1 MTDERGKFYVTQ
13 EGRRWVVRYPNG
25 SVRCSIWDDPV
36 FALTVCRELNAEIG
50 GDTENHHGKTRAT
63 SRKCKKVRCID
74 TGEVFAS
81 QRIASQKTGVCQTL
95 ISHDCLGKTK
105 HTAKPRMRFEFV
117 RETA

>member
-36 FALTVCRELNAEIG
+36 FALTVCRELNAENDRG
-50 GDTENHHGKTRAT
+50 TESHHGKPRAT
-63 SRKCKKVRCID
+63 SRKKVRCID
-74 TGEVFAS
+74 TGAIYAS
-81 QRIASQKTGVCQTL
+81 QRIAAQKTGVSQES
-95 ISHDCLGKTK
+95 ISRDCLGKTG
-105 HTAKPRMRFEFV
+105 HTAKPRLRFEFV

>member
-25 SVRCSIWDDPV
+25 NFRCSIWDDPV
-36 FALTVCRELNAEIG
+36 FALTVCRELNDEIA
-50 GDTENHHGKTRAT
+50 GDTKNSNGKARTAIR
-63 SRKCKKVRCID
+63 KKVRCID

-105 HTAKPRMRFEFV
+105 RTAKPRMRFEYV
-117 RETA
+117 R

>member
-36 FALTVCRELNAEIG
+36 FALTVCRELNAEIA
-50 GDTENHHGKTRAT
+50 GDTKNHHGKTRTAI
-63 SRKCKKVRCID
+63 RKKVRCID
-74 TGEVFAS
+74 TGEVFPSVVAAGKATGIHRS
-81 QRIASQKTGVCQTL
+81 VVEADCRGRIK
-95 ISHDCLGKTK
+95 KP
-105 HTAKPRMRFEFV
+105 AKPRMRFEYV

>member
-25 SVRCSIWDDPV
+25 HVRCSIWDNPL
-36 FALTVCRELNAEIG
+36 FALTVCRELNEEIA
-50 GDTENHHGKTRAT
+50 GDTENSHGKTRTAI
-63 SRKCKKVRCID
+63 RKQVRCID

-95 ISHDCLGKTK
+95 ISCDCSGKTK
-105 HTAKPRMRFEFV
+105 RTAKPRLRFEWV
-117 RETA
+117 L

>member
-13 EGRRWVVRYPNG
+13 EGRRWVVRYPSG

-36 FALTVCRELNAEIG
+36 FALTVCRELNAEIA
-50 GDTENHHGKTRAT
+50 GDTENHHGKTRET
-63 SRKCKKVRCID
+63 TRKKVRCID

-81 QRIASQKTGVCQTL
+81 QRIASKKTGVCQVL

-105 HTAKPRMRFEFV
+105 RTTKPRMRFEYV

>member
-36 FALTVCRELNAEIG
+36 FALTVCRELNDEIG
-50 GDTENHHGKTRAT
+50 RDTENRHGKARTAIR
-63 SRKCKKVRCID
+63 KKVRCID

-81 QRIASQKTGVCQTL
+81 QRIASQKTGICQES
-95 ISHDCLGKTK
+95 ISRDCLGKTK

-117 RETA
+117 RETT

>member
-36 FALTVCRELNAEIG
+36 FALTVCRELNDEIAR
-50 GDTENHHGKTRAT
+50 DTENSHGKTRTAT
-63 SRKCKKVRCID
+63 RKKVRCID

-81 QRIASQKTGVCQTL
+81 QRIASQKTGVCQES
-95 ISHDCLGKTK
+95 ISRDCLGKTK
-105 HTAKPRMRFEFV
+105 HTAKPRLRFEFV

>member
-13 EGRRWVVRYPNG
+13 EGRRWVVRYPSG

-63 SRKCKKVRCID
+63 SRKRKEVRCID

-81 QRIASQKTGVCQTL
+81 QRIASQKTGVCQES
-95 ISHDCLGKTK
+95 ISRDCLGKTK
-105 HTAKPRMRFEFV
+105 RTAKPRLRFEWV
-117 RETA
+117 L

>member
-36 FALTVCRELNAEIG
+36 FALTVCRELNTEIA
-50 GDTENHHGKTRAT
+50 GDTENHHGKARTAIR
-63 SRKCKKVRCID
+63 KKVRCID

-81 QRIASQKTGVCQTL
+81 QRIASQKTGVSQES
-95 ISHDCLGKTK
+95 ISRDCLGKTG
-105 HTAKPRMRFEFV
+105 HTAKPRLRFEFV

>member
-25 SVRCSIWDDPV
+25 RVRCTIWDDPV
-36 FALTVCRELNAEIG
+36 FALTVCRELNAEIDR
-50 GDTENHHGKTRAT
+50 DTENHHGKQRAT
-63 SRKCKKVRCID
+63 SRKRVRCID

-81 QRIASQKTGVCQTL
+81 QRIASQKTGVCQVL
-95 ISHDCLGKTK
+95 ISRDCLGKTK

-117 RETA
+117 RETT